1 MAKIN
6 IAKCLLGASAVL
18 ALASCAGEGGT
29 NAAKAPSFG
38 SDTTSLKVVYVRQD
52 SLLQHYNLF
61 KELSEENLKKEENV
75 RATLNAKQRELEK
88 DAQEFQYKLQNN
100 AYTTQAR
107 AEQEQ
112 AALPE
117 AVADKCPPYA
127 ADICPPE
134 RELEK
139 EKEIDIE
146 LEIKREGEIKTGQ
159 TAPAPFGRYEN
170 VFLSEKELAE
180 LQEELPGKWEYY
192 IDRLSGY
199 IASSGKKYK
208 NHAATIRRWA
218 ADDRAKGKPKKGIP
232 DYSYKEGES
241 L

>member
-29 NAAKAPSFG
+29 NAAKTPSFC

-112 AALPE
+112 AAL
-117 AVADKCPPYA
+117 VK
-127 ADICPPE
+127 
-134 RELEK
+134 K
-139 EKEIDIE
+139 
-146 LEIKREGEIKTGQ
+146 Q
-159 TAPAPFGRYEN
+159 Q
-170 VFLSEKELAE
+170 E
-180 LQEELPGKWEYY
+180 LQALNDKLVGELTTEAQNNMIRLTDSIQNVLTHIRQVHGYDYILSDPLSAGDEYD
-192 IDRLSGY
+192 ITRIVVDEL
-199 IASSGKKYK
+199 
-208 NHAATIRRWA
+208 NRRYP
-218 ADDRAKGKPKKGIP
+218 AK
-232 DYSYKEGES
+232 D
-241 L
+241 

>member
-38 SDTTSLKVVYVRQD
+38 SDTTSLKIVYVRQD

-112 AALPE
+112 AALL
-117 AVADKCPPYA
+117 K
-127 ADICPPE
+127 
-134 RELEK
+134 K
-139 EKEIDIE
+139 
-146 LEIKREGEIKTGQ
+146 Q
-159 TAPAPFGRYEN
+159 Q
-170 VFLSEKELAE
+170 E
-180 LQEELPGKWEYY
+180 LQALNDKLVGELTTEAQNNMIRLTDSIQNVLTHIRQVYGYDYILSDPLSAGDEYD
-192 IDRLSGY
+192 ITRIVVDEL
-199 IASSGKKYK
+199 
-208 NHAATIRRWA
+208 NRRYP
-218 ADDRAKGKPKKGIP
+218 AK
-232 DYSYKEGES
+232 D
-241 L
+241 